1 MCRLQSTQREEI
13 FVRELGQLKVPDCL
27 RKLEKVSSVEEDG
40 DSTVRCSRGCKFQGS
55 RFCVAIK
62 KNTQI

>member
-1 MCRLQSTQREEI
+1 MCRLQSAQREEI

-40 DSTVRCSRGCKFQGS
+40 DSLSTALEDVSSREAGS
-55 RFCVAIK
+55 VWL
-62 KNTQI
+62 